1 MQQPIFQQV
10 TITDIETRVGRVLPG
25 HGAGVLERAANND
38 CYQDKSYEDESYQD
52 EPYPEKFSRL
62 QMAFSVLGNVIGG
75 SFLLYGLI
83 VLPHLIGKIFS

>member
-1 MQQPIFQQV
+1 MQRAIFQQT

-38 CYQDKSYEDESYQD
+38 CYQEESYLDESCPD
-52 EPYPEKFSRL
+52 KCLRL
-62 QMAFSVLGNVIGG
+62 QMVFSVLGNVIGG
-75 SFLLYGLI
+75 SFLIYGLI